1 MLEPCLLLP
10 LRLLRKRPV
19 ETPKATPTHRAR
31 ALEPLSPISTY
42 HAPPTVEHTHRSNCS
57 KHAASAGARG
67 TSPTTQIPDAWAP
80 LSRRAWPVSTSAPA
94 GAEHA
99 PMPNCQRAGAAGPGG
114 GRGESESSLARQA
127 PWLAQP
133 LTLRRSRGL
142 VGQRASQRR
151 RWATG
156 DGQRATRDG
165 RWAMGDGHNPARRPR
180 SVPTGA
186 HPARRRRSV
195 PSGAH
200 PSRTSSH
207 CKWRPPTGQG
217 SAEAPSALEQDQ
229 QYVTPSSRVRRP
241 IWRALARRGALEKG
255 YQEGQRYPVAT
266 LYYLFTTTATGSA
279 FCSWAFFFCN
289 RHFWFLDEW
298 PRSNRDDLGELS

>member
-156 DGQRATRDG
+156 DGRWATGDGLRATRDG
-165 RWAMGDGHNPARRPR
+165 RWAQSSTAAKER
-180 SVPTGA
+180 A
-186 HPARRRRSV
+186 HR
-195 PSGAH
+195 
-200 PSRTSSH
+200 RTSSTAA
-207 CKWRPPTGQG
+207 KERALWRTSIPHIKSLQVEAANRTGIGRSSFRTGARSAVCHAQQQG
-217 SAEAPSALEQDQ
+217 SQANLACA
-229 QYVTPSSRVRRP
+229 
-241 IWRALARRGALEKG
+241 RA
-255 YQEGQRYPVAT
+255 
-266 LYYLFTTTATGSA
+266 
-279 FCSWAFFFCN
+279 
-289 RHFWFLDEW
+289 
-298 PRSNRDDLGELS
+298 PRSPGERLPGRAALPRRHLILSFHDYCNWLCVLLLGFLFLQPSFLVP